1 MNDNANYILELLRS
15 GMSVD
20 DIAKQMTDALN
31 EASIAHKAEE
41 EAKREAEEKA
51 KLAAAEASK
60 REEKREYLAAE
71 VARTMKDYLDEFYP
85 NLGSALD
92 PKEFADSFIKSVEA
106 IVEFK
111 NKLEEL
117 TNGLGSDDLNWLDDF
132 LK

>member
-1 MNDNANYILELLRS
+1 
-15 GMSVD
+15 MSVD

-41 EAKREAEEKA
+41 EAKREAEKKA
-51 KLAAAEASK
+51 KLAEAEAAK

-92 PKEFADSFIKSVEA
+92 PKEFADSFIKSIES

-117 TNGLGSDDLNWLDDF
+117 AEGLDPDDLNWLDDF

>member
-41 EAKREAEEKA
+41 AAKREAEEKA
-51 KLAAAEASK
+51 KLAKEEETK

-71 VARTMKDYLDEFYP
+71 VGRAMQTYIKEFYP
-85 NLGSALD
+85 NLGDKFSA
-92 PKEFADSFIKSVEA
+92 ETFAKSFIETCEMTA
-106 IVEFK
+106 
-111 NKLEEL
+111 KLCERLDSMNLEDLLGEL
-117 TNGLGSDDLNWLDDF
+117 LGE
-132 LK
+132 